1 MSETRVGL
9 KVDLQ
14 VVGVVLGR
22 REGGPEVIFLLFCF
36 GGQKYNRLMEALL
49 HPKIAFLNLDFIFN
63 LTICFYVAYRNLYR
77 FNF

>member
-1 MSETRVGL
+1 MAETRVGL

-22 REGGPEVIFLLFCF
+22 RGGGPEVIFLLFCF
-36 GGQKYNRLMEALL
+36 GGPKHNRLMEELL
-49 HPKIAFLNLDFIFN
+49 HPKIALEWI
-63 LTICFYVAYRNLYR
+63 YVAYRNLYR